1 MNYDESLEQYIYE
14 YEDLIFAWDN
24 KPDDNFEDRVKVIA
38 KNYHDNF
45 DKIVLFIKSN
55 IEDIYENCFVI
66 SLTREAL
73 RTQCRQC

>member
-24 KPDDNFEDRVKVIA
+24 KPDDNFEDIVKVIA

-55 IEDIYENCFVI
+55 IEDIYENCF
-66 SLTREAL
+66 
-73 RTQCRQC
+73 CH

>member
-1 MNYDESLEQYIYE
+1 MVFREENMNYDESLEQYIYE

-55 IEDIYENCFVI
+55 TEDIYENCF
-66 SLTREAL
+66 
-73 RTQCRQC
+73 CH